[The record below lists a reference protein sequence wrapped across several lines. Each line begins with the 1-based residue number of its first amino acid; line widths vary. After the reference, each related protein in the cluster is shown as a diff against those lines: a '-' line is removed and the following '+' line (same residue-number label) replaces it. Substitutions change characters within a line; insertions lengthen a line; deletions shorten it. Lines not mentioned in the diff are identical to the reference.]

1 MSGAAG
7 AQPPGRPRCWWGWG
21 WEDEQ
26 LGAEA
31 LADLALRAR
40 SLLGSA
46 ELRLV
51 EPPSLDA
58 LELPPPRI
66 APPAPLAHL
75 CSAEHSDRARHAF
88 GRSFGDVVRALAG
101 QITHPPDLVAHPG
114 SEREVADV
122 LEWASDERVAVV
134 PFGGGSSLT
143 RGVEP
148 DVGDDYAGTLSL
160 DLRRLD
166 AVLEVDHHSLAAR
179 IQAGAYGPAI
189 ESQLAPHRL
198 SLRHFPQSFEHSTL
212 GGWIATRAT
221 GHHATLATHID
232 ERLEAVRALTPNGVL
247 ESQRLPRPSA
257 GPSAARLLVGSEGAL
272 GVITE
277 AWVRLVGR
285 PRFRAVFSAW
295 FQSFDDGVAAA
306 RAMSQADLH
315 PANCRLLD
323 ANEVELCGIGSP
335 ERPAS
340 LLIVG
345 FESADHPVDAWA
357 ARATELVQDHG
368 GRVPDG
374 LRATT
379 QAGDAGA
386 WRRELLR
393 LPYLRDACCR
403 LGLVTDSFETICTWD
418 RFADLHEQVTEAV
431 GRATAECGTGTG
443 LVTCRF
449 THVHP
454 DGPAPCYTFVLAPP
468 PGSQLTSWAHVLQVA
483 RQSVLEAGG
492 SETRHAL
499 GRDHPDWIDRRK
511 PDLAVAALSGAKREL
526 DPAWVM
532 NPGVLVPLEADAP
545 LPARLRPALSEQTTV
560 RPR

>member
-122 LEWASDERVAVV
+122 LEWASEERVAVV

-198 SLRHFPQSFEHSTL
+198 SLRHFP
-212 GGWIATRAT
+212 
-221 GHHATLATHID
+221 
-232 ERLEAVRALTPNGVL
+232 P
-247 ESQRLPRPSA
+247 
-257 GPSAARLLVGSEGAL
+257 
-272 GVITE
+272 
-277 AWVRLVGR
+277 
-285 PRFRAVFSAW
+285 
-295 FQSFDDGVAAA
+295 
-306 RAMSQADLH
+306 
-315 PANCRLLD
+315 
-323 ANEVELCGIGSP
+323 
-335 ERPAS
+335 
-340 LLIVG
+340 
-345 FESADHPVDAWA
+345 
-357 ARATELVQDHG
+357 
-368 GRVPDG
+368 
-374 LRATT
+374 
-379 QAGDAGA
+379 
-386 WRRELLR
+386 
-393 LPYLRDACCR
+393 
-403 LGLVTDSFETICTWD
+403 
-418 RFADLHEQVTEAV
+418 
-431 GRATAECGTGTG
+431 
-443 LVTCRF
+443 
-449 THVHP
+449 
-454 DGPAPCYTFVLAPP
+454 
-468 PGSQLTSWAHVLQVA
+468 
-483 RQSVLEAGG
+483 
-492 SETRHAL
+492 
-499 GRDHPDWIDRRK
+499 
-511 PDLAVAALSGAKREL
+511 
-526 DPAWVM
+526 
-532 NPGVLVPLEADAP
+532 
-545 LPARLRPALSEQTTV
+545 
-560 RPR
+560 

>member
-1 MSGAAG
+1 MGWASGE
-7 AQPPGRPRCWWGWG
+7 QPPGRPRCWWGWG

-26 LGAEA
+26 FSPEA
-31 LADLALRAR
+31 LADLSDRAG
-40 SLLGSA
+40 SLLGSG
-46 ELRLV
+46 ELRLL
-51 EPPSLDA
+51 EPPPIEA

-66 APPAPLAHL
+66 APPAALAHVF
-75 CSAEHSDRARHAF
+75 SSSTADRVRHAF

-101 QITHPPDLVAHPG
+101 QVAHPPDLVAYPASESEVAQVLDWAS
-114 SEREVADV
+114 SERF
-122 LEWASDERVAVV
+122 AVV
-134 PFGGGSSLT
+134 PFGGGSSVT
-143 RGVEP
+143 GGVEP
-148 DVGDDYAGTLSL
+148 DVGPDYAGTLSL

-166 AVLEVDHHSLAAR
+166 TVLEVDHRSLAAR

-189 ESQLAPHRL
+189 EAQLAPHRL

-212 GGWIATRAT
+212 GGWIATRST

-232 ERLEAVRALTPNGVL
+232 ERLEAVRALTPNGIL
-247 ESQRLPRPSA
+247 ESQRLPRPGA

-295 FQSFDDGVAAA
+295 FQNFDDGVGAAHA
-306 RAMSQADLH
+306 LSQADLH

-323 ANEVELCGIGSP
+323 ANEVALCGIGSP
-335 ERPAS
+335 DRPSS

-368 GRVPDG
+368 GSVPDG

-379 QAGDAGA
+379 QVGDAGA

-403 LGLVTDSFETICTWD
+403 LGLVADSFETVCTWD
-418 RFADLHEQVTEAV
+418 RFADLHEQVNEAV

-468 PGSQLTSWAHVLQVA
+468 PGSQLASWAHVLQVA
-483 RQSVLEAGG
+483 RQTVLEAGG
-492 SETRHAL
+492 STTRHAL
-499 GRDHPDWIDRRK
+499 GRDHAEWMDRRK
-511 PDLAVAALSGAKREL
+511 PDLAAAAVSGAKRAL

-532 NPGVLVPLEADAP
+532 NPGVLVPLDAGSP
-545 LPARLRPALSEQTTV
+545 LAARLRPALSEPTTAH
-560 RPR
+560 PR